1 MTADLIFGLFVACGF
16 WLIVSIVVEFVE
28 SNGQLIWTPRDIYD
42 KTNFNI
48 FGCWVLYIGLCIIS
62 PFMAIG
68 KFIYW
73 IFHVGRK
80 YE

>member
-1 MTADLIFGLFVACGF
+1 MTDGQVACLILIGFF
-16 WLIVSIVVEFVE
+16 WLIVSVVAEF
-28 SNGQLIWTPRDIYD
+28 SITAGYLLWTPRDIYD